1 MINTSL
7 MDKVWTTSAPLDIPG
22 LCLPARAQSF
32 TLENSLIA
40 SRLQKL
46 Q

>member
-22 LCLPARAQSF
+22 LCLPARAQGF
-32 TLENSLIA
+32 TLANSLIA